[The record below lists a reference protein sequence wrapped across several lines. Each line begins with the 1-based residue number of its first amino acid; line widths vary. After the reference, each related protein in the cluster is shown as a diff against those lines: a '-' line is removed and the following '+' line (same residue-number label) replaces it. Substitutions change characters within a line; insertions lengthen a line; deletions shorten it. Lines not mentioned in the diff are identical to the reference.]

1 MVYSYVSNHC
11 GSLSDYNFNDM
22 GPGVL
27 EEVVLVKSLV
37 VPSAAKRINDVARKS
52 GSPSRT

>member
-22 GPGVL
+22 GPGVF

-37 VPSAAKRINDVARKS
+37 IPSAAKRINDVARKS